1 MATAINP
8 EAIPGADLD
17 PDTIEA
23 QAGVVTSVASRVR
36 ENGSDVHLKWQGMA
50 GVYSAPES
58 GRLLGLMQPVSSQA
72 TAVGDN
78 LDVVAGALKRFAA
91 DIRPIK
97 AELDSLRAQAVAFNA
112 EIAGGVSVR
121 EVNPAWINSQSS
133 YGGAASYSYSS
144 SSLGGGSTS
153 TADIPQY
160 RTVSKEWHEVQS
172 YVDRN
177 NDLIGQVNAQQTAL
191 WEAERACA
199 NTIRALYG
207 AAGLRAYQS
216 EDDALGYGLSEIP
229 EGTEMPWGAE
239 VERTEGCGEAT
250 AKFVFKDFLWEGIAV
265 GGVWGTIEG
274 LGTLV
279 LGYNPE
285 TGDWFSGDAY
295 GAAWGNLGMLG
306 AAGLMNS
313 GLLAPIFQAD
323 SLAQS
328 MGGDGFLPQE
338 VRDFKADADEVAVN
352 TGKAL
357 IAWDKW
363 ADDPGT
369 ALGESVFNVGTIL
382 IPGGAAVA
390 GVKTAGTAASVL
402 SKMSRAVDVIDPGAW
417 AVNGAT
423 RLGSLGLGSL
433 DNLIGKVDGFE
444 SPNIEVYTATDA
456 ASGMQLLDDFGVD
469 PNTVTARVDGAGNN
483 VLEFPGGK
491 IEMPA
496 GTFDNAAGGAV
507 RAGDGG
513 AETSVAAPVREP
525 ELVTSGG
532 VRGETTPGAMN
543 SIVDDAPVRTE
554 TGGTGGESTV
564 VREPD
569 TATGGDASGGE
580 GPGGSG
586 GSGVEGSDLSS
597 GGPDDVPPPGGN
609 GGDPAPAAAGDE
621 GGWRSS
627 EGADLSLDPAQ
638 RAAVDEYLAGSRA
651 AEPRIT
657 ADMQAV
663 QDLHPEARM
672 EGLEYR
678 LKGDESM
685 YRKVA
690 TELDQMAPGAPAGPV
705 VGGMKDSIR
714 YTFVVAEESYTAG
727 VNGIIGDLSARGY
740 EPVGALKNT
749 WGSDGYQ
756 GINSNWVDPQSGRII
771 EVQFHTDASLA
782 AKMDAHGLYEQSRLP
797 GVDSETL
804 AQLNAEQADIFG
816 RVDRPDGATDIDWPA
831 PSRGVGIDDHAF
843 FTGALDDQGWS
854 TAEANTIRRT
864 PLSDLTDAQAEGIHQ
879 LRESVP
885 PVTPGTPMSKVIP
898 IDDIDKYIGGEY
910 SQLGGFM
917 TRAGDYDGGSRSL
930 AEVVDELRLDYTD
943 SPFTR
948 PDADR
953 FAVIDFE
960 AGAGVSFDVPYGPRL
975 GGDHDWPAPFTG
987 NGFTAAGSDVMV
999 PEFVSSGRFT
1009 PPEGAVISVVENGSK
1024 TPVAVYTN
1032 GEFRRIGGAQ

>member
-121 EVNPAWINSQSS
+121 EVNPAWINSQSG

-153 TADIPQY
+153 TADIPKY

-444 SPNIEVYTATDA
+444 SLNIEVYTATDA

-532 VRGETTPGAMN
+532 ARGETTPGVVN

-569 TATGGDASGGE
+569 TATSSGGDASGGE
-580 GPGGSG
+580 GPGGSVG
-586 GSGVEGSDLSS
+586 AGGASRDVSDGSESGGAGDGTGSG
-597 GGPDDVPPPGGN
+597 
-609 GGDPAPAAAGDE
+609 
-621 GGWRSS
+621 
-627 EGADLSLDPAQ
+627 Q
-638 RAAVDEYLAGSRA
+638 
-651 AEPRIT
+651 
-657 ADMQAV
+657 
-663 QDLHPEARM
+663 
-672 EGLEYR
+672 
-678 LKGDESM
+678 
-685 YRKVA
+685 
-690 TELDQMAPGAPAGPV
+690 
-705 VGGMKDSIR
+705 
-714 YTFVVAEESYTAG
+714 SY
-727 VNGIIGDLSARGY
+727 V
-740 EPVGALKNT
+740 
-749 WGSDGYQ
+749 GSDGKVYTPWTAHEQ
-756 GINSNWVDPQSGRII
+756 V
-771 EVQFHTDASLA
+771 VQF
-782 AKMDAHGLYEQSRLP
+782 R
-797 GVDSETL
+797 DSEAVITQVAADRGLTVADVHHLLHERPVTTL
-804 AQLNAEQADIFG
+804 S
-816 RVDRPDGATDIDWPA
+816 PD
-831 PSRGVGIDDHAF
+831 
-843 FTGALDDQGWS
+843 
-854 TAEANTIRRT
+854 EARLVLEI
-864 PLSDLTDAQAEGIHQ
+864 
-879 LRESVP
+879 RESIP
-885 PVTPGTPMSKVIP
+885 SPVNGEIMQKVISHTEHL
-898 IDDIDKYIGGEY
+898 DLLRDKYG
-910 SQLGGFM
+910 
-917 TRAGDYDGGSRSL
+917 DGGSVGGFVARAADAQKLVTSD
-930 AEVVDELRLDYTD
+930 AIAHGFGLDYGPGRTFDGQWLAPDGSIGDVYAVRFAKTD
-943 SPFTR
+943 AHDLQTPLRDT
-948 PDADR
+948 ADR
-953 FAVIDFE
+953 A
-960 AGAGVSFDVPYGPRL
+960 DVTVDASGNPYYHPASVAPLGP
-975 GGDHDWPAPFTG
+975 DNPYTG
-987 NGFTAAGSDVMV
+987 NGFVGDGAKELV
-999 PEFVSSGRFT
+999 PEYHLPSRVAYESGTEVWRITPNGDEILVAAKVGDKWVRF
-1009 PPEGAVISVVENGSK
+1009 
-1024 TPVAVYTN
+1024 
-1032 GEFRRIGGAQ
+1032 

>member
-8 EAIPGADLD
+8 EAIPGADLN
-17 PDTIEA
+17 PDTIDE
-23 QAGVVTSVASRVR
+23 QATVVASVASRVR

-456 ASGMQLLDDFGVD
+456 ASGMRLLDDFGVD

-483 VLEFPGGK
+483 VLDFPGGK

-496 GTFDNAAGGAV
+496 GTFDNAAGGGV

-532 VRGETTPGAMN
+532 VRGETTPGAVN

-554 TGGTGGESTV
+554 TGGTSGESTV
-564 VREPD
+564 VREPN
-569 TATGGDASGGE
+569 TATGGDASGG
-580 GPGGSG
+580 GSSG
-586 GSGVEGSDLSS
+586 SDGASGSGVGDDAVGDGAGRGGADGPGQGPASSFGDDADVAWRSAERSDLTLT
-597 GGPDDVPPPGGN
+597 GH
-609 GGDPAPAAAGDE
+609 E
-621 GGWRSS
+621 K
-627 EGADLSLDPAQ
+627 
-638 RAAVDEYLAGSRA
+638 AAVDEYLESARNI
-651 AEPRIT
+651 EPVVT
-657 ADMQAV
+657 SDMAHIV
-663 QDLHPEARM
+663 SEHTGMRL

-678 LKGDESM
+678 LKGEESM
-685 YRKVA
+685 YRKVSSA
-690 TELDQMAPGAPAGPV
+690 LGEALPGTRASVDDVLGQ
-705 VGGMKDSIR
+705 MKDSVR
-714 YTFVVAEESYTAG
+714 YTVVIPLDDY
-727 VNGIIGDLSARGY
+727 ARGSVAVMEDLVEGGY
-740 EPVGALKNT
+740 RPYGTLKNS
-749 WGSDGYQ
+749 WGGEGYH
-756 GINSNWVDPQSGRII
+756 GINSNWIEPSTGRVI
-771 EVQFHTDASLA
+771 EVQFHTDASLV
-782 AKMDAHGLYEQSRLP
+782 AKTETHGLYELERLP
-797 GVDSETL
+797 GQSADTLEALRTQQNAIFDDVQVPTGAPDVDWPTGADVVHRLPGSSSHIVDAHMLGTAVTPEQV
-804 AQLNAEQADIFG
+804 AQLRSEG
-816 RVDRPDGATDIDWPA
+816 WMV
-831 PSRGVGIDDHAF
+831 AF
-843 FTGALDDQGWS
+843 FDEGAAVDYYSGPADTLGASGRPFFVMPAEDAGLVRNAHDAARYTGMSPATMNAYVAGGEVHGLAFPTDGIGYRAPTTADARGWAHFLEGGH
-854 TAEANTIRRT
+854 TAV
-864 PLSDLTDAQAEGIHQ
+864 LGEGPNAGY
-879 LRESVP
+879 LLNPTREYVIP
-885 PVTPGTPMSKVIP
+885 GGTPVMQDAFRFI
-898 IDDIDKYIGGEY
+898 
-910 SQLGGFM
+910 L
-917 TRAGDYDGGSRSL
+917 RDGKW
-930 AEVVDELRLDYTD
+930 
-943 SPFTR
+943 
-948 PDADR
+948 
-953 FAVIDFE
+953 I
-960 AGAGVSFDVPYGPRL
+960 
-975 GGDHDWPAPFTG
+975 
-987 NGFTAAGSDVMV
+987 
-999 PEFVSSGRFT
+999 
-1009 PPEGAVISVVENGSK
+1009 VER
-1024 TPVAVYTN
+1024 VW
-1032 GEFRRIGGAQ
+1032 